1 MNHSFN
7 DSELFK
13 DDFDSL
19 EGLADR
25 IGKVLDCPITIEDSN
40 HRIISY
46 STHEENVDDARI
58 ATIVRRKVPEHVINS
73 LWKHGVMSKLFES
86 DDPVIVPAIEKVGL
100 GNRIAVSVRKNN
112 EVLGFIWAQTTDKT
126 FGEDK
131 LELLKEASNL
141 VKKQLLKHQ
150 IKKRKAE
157 ESYQDFFWQ
166 LLTGHT
172 YQSNVIARQAKRF
185 GLQLDGNLAIAMI
198 EYDCEVTQ
206 TIEKHSYYLTETL
219 QLVQVVCRVFDQNQ
233 LILLIRLDSSA
244 NAIKVLNQFIEN
256 FIHKISERLQISDVK
271 GSCGTI
277 YQLPQ
282 HINDSYKHALK
293 VLELKEQFP
302 KELQQIYS
310 YQEIGIYQ
318 FLDELYQIRHRDH
331 YQNYSIEKLR
341 EYDLRHKTDLLSTL
355 RVYLECDSNVHQ
367 AAKLIH
373 VHTNTLNYRLKRII
387 EIAEIDLKDPNQKIT
402 LYLDL
407 KLESM
412 ERDDM

>member
-1 MNHSFN
+1 MTYSSDH
-7 DSELFK
+7 SELFK

-25 IGKVLDCPITIEDSN
+25 IGKVLDCPITIEDAN

-58 ATIVRRKVPEHVINS
+58 ATIVRRKVPENVINS
-73 LWKHGVMSKLFES
+73 LWKHGVMAKLFEQGE
-86 DDPVIVPAIEKVGL
+86 PVIIPAIKKVGL

-112 EVLGFIWAQTTDKT
+112 EVLGFIWAQTNNEVP
-126 FGEDK
+126 GEGK
-131 LELLKEASNL
+131 LQLLKDAANL
-141 VKKQLLKHQ
+141 VEKQLLKHQ
-150 IKKRKAE
+150 IKKRRAE
-157 ESYQDFFWQ
+157 ESYQEFFWQ
-166 LLTGHT
+166 LLTGHVNQT
-172 YQSNVIARQAKRF
+172 NVIERQAKRF
-185 GLQLDGNLAIAMI
+185 GLQLDGNLAIVMI

-233 LILLIRLDSSA
+233 LILLIRLESSD
-244 NAIKVLNQFIEN
+244 NAIHVLNEFIKK
-256 FIHKISERLQISDVK
+256 FIHKISERLQIKHVL

-277 YQLPQ
+277 YSAAQ
-282 HINDSYKHALK
+282 HIKDSYQHALK

-302 KELQQIYS
+302 KELQRIYS
-310 YQEIGIYQ
+310 YQELGIYQ
-318 FLDELYQIRHRDH
+318 FLDELYQIRKRDH
-331 YQNYSIEKLR
+331 YQNYTIEKLR
-341 EYDLRHKTDLLSTL
+341 AYDLQHKTNLLTTL
-355 RVYLECDSNVHQ
+355 SVYLECDSNVHQ
-367 AAKLIH
+367 AAELIH
-373 VHTNTLNYRLKRII
+373 VHTNTLGYRLKRMID
-387 EIAEIDLKDPNQKIT
+387 IAEIDLKDPNQKIT